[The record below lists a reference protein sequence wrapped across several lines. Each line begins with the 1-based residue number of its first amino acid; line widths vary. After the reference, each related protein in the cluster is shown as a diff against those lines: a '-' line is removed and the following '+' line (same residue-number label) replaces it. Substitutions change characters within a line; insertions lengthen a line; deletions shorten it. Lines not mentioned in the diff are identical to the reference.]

1 MIRESGYLLDTN
13 VLSETRRSQIDRNV
27 AAFLDGV
34 DGSRLYL
41 STLTLGEFHRGIEI
55 KRRSDPDAAQ
65 RIGEWLEKAQIEFA
79 DRILPVSEEVA
90 RKWGLMSADRTRP
103 VIDTLIAATASVHDL
118 ILVTRN
124 VKDVQGLDIRLLDP
138 WKTNPRPKRS
148 SKAGDVS

>member
-1 MIRESGYLLDTN
+1 M
-13 VLSETRRSQIDRNV
+13 
-27 AAFLDGV
+27 

-55 KRRSDPDAAQ
+55 KRRSDPDAAV
-65 RIGEWLEKAQIEFA
+65 RIGEWLERAQSEFA

-90 RKWGLMSADRTRP
+90 RIWGMMSTHRTRP
-103 VIDTLIAATASVHDL
+103 VVDTLIAAGAAAHDL
-118 ILVTRN
+118 VTVTRN

-148 SKAGDVS
+148 SNTLRSRSFKLERTSPSLSFNKL